1 MRSRAP
7 KPAKPRR
14 WPFGKSRHSK
24 RHPVVFFI
32 SYENHDGGLIKSVL
46 KPLFEVEFQGH
57 IAPLLYWEESSV
69 GGERPWKQ
77 IYNWIRQ
84 CDGVLVLIT
93 QNAVEKPDNI
103 LREIRYARIFCKP
116 VFPLKDSMLGWDQLG
131 VFRKWQRCFTFK
143 DFEIDSYE
151 PKSQDEFKKRQQVPD
166 LKVIFTQI
174 LKEHYGHSI

>member
-32 SYENHDGGLIKSVL
+32 SYENRDEWLITGVL
-46 KPLFEVEFQGH
+46 IPLFDVEFHGH
-57 IAPLLYWEESSV
+57 IDEPLYWGRSSV

-93 QNAVEKPDNI
+93 QNAVENPDNI

-116 VFPLKDSMLGWDQLG
+116 VFPLKDCRLGWDQLG

-143 DFEIDSYE
+143 DFEIDSDE
-151 PKSQDEFKKRQQVPD
+151 PESQDEFKKRQQVPD
-166 LKVIFTQI
+166 LKLIFTQI